1 MKGNKK
7 YMNKVE
13 LVKKIVEVST
23 EEVNQRQVT
32 AMLVAIESVVKNAVL
47 ADDEVTIPGVCKVK
61 SKVVPERTGKI
72 MMGDRKGETYVTPEH
87 KEGSVKIV
95 KSLKK
100 VFE

>member
-1 MKGNKK
+1 
-7 YMNKVE
+7 MNKIE
-13 LVKKIVEVST
+13 LVKEITEVST
-23 EEVNQRQVT
+23 EEINQKQVS
-32 AMLVAIESVVKNAVL
+32 AVLVALESVVKNVVL
-47 ADDEVTIPGVCKVK
+47 SDDEVTIPGVCKVK

>member
-1 MKGNKK
+1 
-7 YMNKVE
+7 MNKVE
-13 LVKKIVEVST
+13 LVKKIVEVSA
-23 EEVNQRQVT
+23 EEVNQKQVN
-32 AMLVAIESVVKNAVL
+32 AILVALESVVKDVVL

-61 SKVVPERTGKI
+61 SKVVSERTGKI

-87 KEGSVKIV
+87 KEGFIKIV

>member
-1 MKGNKK
+1 
-7 YMNKVE
+7 MNKVE
-13 LVKKIVEVST
+13 FVKKITEVSA
-23 EEVNQRQVT
+23 EEISQKQVV
-32 AMLVAIESVVKNAVL
+32 AVLAAIESVIKDTVL

>member
-1 MKGNKK
+1 
-7 YMNKVE
+7 MNKVE
-13 LVKKIVEVST
+13 FVKRIVETSS
-23 EEVNQRQVT
+23 EEVNQKQVS
-32 AMLVAIESVVKNAVL
+32 AVLVALETVVRDIVITG
-47 ADDEVTIPGVCKVK
+47 DEVTVPGICKVK

>member
-1 MKGNKK
+1 
-7 YMNKVE
+7 MNKVE
-13 LVKKIVEVST
+13 LVKKITEVST
-23 EEVNQRQVT
+23 EEVNQKQVG
-32 AMLVAIESVVKNAVL
+32 AVLAAIESVVRDAVL
-47 ADDEVTIPGVCKVK
+47 TDDEVTIPGVCKVK
-61 SKVVPERTGKI
+61 SKVVSERTGKI

>member
-1 MKGNKK
+1 
-7 YMNKVE
+7 MNKVE
-13 LVKKIVEVST
+13 FIKKITEVSS
-23 EEVNQRQVT
+23 EEVSQKQVS
-32 AMLVAIESVVKNAVL
+32 AVLAAIESVAKDAIL

>member
-1 MKGNKK
+1 
-7 YMNKVE
+7 MNKIE
-13 LVKKIVEVST
+13 FVKKIAEVSV
-23 EEVNQRQVT
+23 EEVSQKQVG
-32 AMLVAIESVVKNAVL
+32 AVLAAIESVVKDAVL
-47 ADDEVTIPGVCKVK
+47 ANDEVTIPGVCKVK

-72 MMGDRKGETYVTPEH
+72 MMGDRKGETYVAPEH

>member
-1 MKGNKK
+1 
-7 YMNKVE
+7 MNKVE
-13 LVKKIVEVST
+13 FVKRIVEVSA
-23 EEVNQRQVT
+23 EEVSQKQVN
-32 AMLVAIESVVKNAVL
+32 AVLVALESVVRDVVL

-61 SKVVPERTGKI
+61 SKIVPERTGKI

>member
-1 MKGNKK
+1 
-7 YMNKVE
+7 MNKVE
-13 LVKKIVEVST
+13 FVKKIVEVST
-23 EEVNQRQVT
+23 EEVNQKQVG
-32 AMLVAIESVVKNAVL
+32 AVLAAIESVIKDAVV

-87 KEGSVKIV
+87 KEGSIKIV
-95 KSLKK
+95 TSLKK